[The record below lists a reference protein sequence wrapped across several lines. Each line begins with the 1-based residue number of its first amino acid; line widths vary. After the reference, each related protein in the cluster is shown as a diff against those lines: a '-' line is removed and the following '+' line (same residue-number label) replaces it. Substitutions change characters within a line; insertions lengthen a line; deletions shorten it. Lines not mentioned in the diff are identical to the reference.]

1 MIKPEHC
8 AREEVFVPAIR
19 VGGIAETRIS
29 WVPELMCYVVSVKLR
44 KTGSRLYLATR
55 RTPNEPRRFQRVDV
69 AINVLTKMI
78 GATKFL
84 VTLT

>member
-1 MIKPEHC
+1 
-8 AREEVFVPAIR
+8 
-19 VGGIAETRIS
+19 
-29 WVPELMCYVVSVKLR
+29 MCYVVSVKLR